1 MYYMSFQCTITE
13 YNKSHHIRFFS
24 IYNVSVIDYFHYIYK
39 LWKLKLSCW
48 LFNTK
53 IVLIRHSFK
62 NHYKSIWKRHESRVK
77 GQKLLHTLSSQQVH
91 EEVLIYMYSTVLLYI
106 PRTSKNLSTHFRVYC
121 RITSKVKKC
130 CLYVEKLRL
139 LYMKQDINTE
149 NNNKN
154 K

>member
-1 MYYMSFQCTITE
+1 M
-13 YNKSHHIRFFS
+13 
-24 IYNVSVIDYFHYIYK
+24 
-39 LWKLKLSCW
+39 KLSCW

-149 NNNKN
+149 KTFLQQQQEQIIYFYSTNEMKMIVFPCRRM